1 MCTVNI
7 KLTSDQFR
15 MIKAIIGEDAD
26 IAEWLQQQIEA
37 ILQQM
42 VMASEKEKGEMTAE
56 EIKR

>member
-1 MCTVNI
+1 MCTVHI